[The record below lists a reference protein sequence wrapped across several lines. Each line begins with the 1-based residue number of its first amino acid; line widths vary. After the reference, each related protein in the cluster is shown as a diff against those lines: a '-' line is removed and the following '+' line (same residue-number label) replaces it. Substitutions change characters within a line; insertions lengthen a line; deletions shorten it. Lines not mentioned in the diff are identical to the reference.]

1 MMFFSSIYQYEV
13 YPLHQSLHNQ
23 LTSHKE
29 YHLKKFHPLNFLR
42 NFFDTQ
48 PKQKRLAV
56 SL

>member
-1 MMFFSSIYQYEV
+1 MFFSSIYQYEV

-23 LTSHKE
+23 LRSHKE
-29 YHLKKFHPLNFLR
+29 YHLKKFHALNFLWI
-42 NFFDTQ
+42 FFDTQ